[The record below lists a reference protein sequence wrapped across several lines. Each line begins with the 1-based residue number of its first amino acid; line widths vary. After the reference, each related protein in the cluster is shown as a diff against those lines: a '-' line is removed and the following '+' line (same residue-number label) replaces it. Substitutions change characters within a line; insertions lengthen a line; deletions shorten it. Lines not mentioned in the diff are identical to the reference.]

1 MTRELTPLQDLPV
14 MIPREQIRPIYEII
28 LNEGD
33 MTRGL
38 SQELMEAN
46 RDLTRMREYAAEA
59 LIAWNEGKINTE
71 GLVSVLRDIAS
82 NAKR

>member
-59 LIAWNEGKINTE
+59 LIAWNGGEINTE